1 MAAAMKI
8 PLTDLRWYAAF
19 HNESHHPHVH
29 IVAYSAG
36 REPYMTEQGLHK
48 LKSVFARQIFKQD
61 LLQVYTEQTK
71 QRNTLTQKSRDVL
84 ADIIG
89 RINSGSCDNPIVAD
103 LLVKL
108 SEQLKHCKG
117 KKV

>member
-1 MAAAMKI
+1 
-8 PLTDLRWYAAF
+8 
-19 HNESHHPHVH
+19 
-29 IVAYSAG
+29 
-36 REPYMTEQGLHK
+36 MTEQGLHK

-89 RINSGSCDNPIVAD
+89 RTMQKAQFIASPSYDDYVSTDAEARRIATEF
-103 LLVKL
+103 LVN
-108 SEQLKHCKG
+108 
-117 KKV
+117 